1 MRAED
6 MDLTRLLEKDPT
18 AGFPVFNGSRVV
30 IMGMGSMGSYERE
43 LVKSVPEK
51 TVQAMFAGLGY
62 ENGIALG
69 MSLAEMFEW
78 ESTRDLFAAGCL
90 MCTNAGFAIAEIED
104 FHWDEA
110 KAQFHFTGRWL
121 QSMEAL
127 LYLENGEVAQE
138 PVCAMLSGLL
148 SGLSSVIFG
157 REVWVQEQTCLA
169 QGNEYC
175 TFEGRPI
182 ENWGLDPDEIRS
194 RFRLDKLDVG
204 VQKLRLKLEQAHRAL
219 AEQQAEIERLRKPGN
234 NTTAEDAHGI
244 IHRSKA
250 MSQTLELA
258 RKVAPTMSTVLIQ
271 GESGVGKEVIARF
284 IHNESGRQEHRF
296 MAINCAALPPT
307 LLESELFGH
316 VKGAFTGADSNK
328 RGLFQEAG
336 KGTVFLDEVGELPL
350 ELQAKLLRAL
360 QEREIRPVGGVS
372 DIPVEARIIAAS
384 NRELKDMVSEGRLR
398 EDLYYRLAVFP
409 IHIPPL
415 RQRKPDILPLAR
427 HFLDKINP
435 GHAGFYPASV
445 RLMEAHPWPGN
456 VRELENAVEYA
467 MVLAGA
473 DTIRPEHLPADIGQ
487 GEDSGGSR
495 LVEDMPTQ
503 DELIRRYTKLVLES
517 TGGNRSQAARILG
530 IGANTLWRRLKQ
542 WQ

>member
-6 MDLTRLLEKDPT
+6 MDLTKLLEKDSST
-18 AGFPVFNGSRVV
+18 GFPVFNGARLV
-30 IMGMGSMGSYERE
+30 IMGMASMGNYERE
-43 LVKSVPEK
+43 LIKSIPEK
-51 TVQAMFAGLGY
+51 TVRAMFAGLGY

-78 ESTRDLFAAGCL
+78 ESTRDLFDAGCL
-90 MCTNAGFAIAEIED
+90 MCTNAGVAIAEVED

-121 QSMEAL
+121 HSMEAL
-127 LYLENGEVAQE
+127 LFRDGGEVSPE

-148 SGLSSVIFG
+148 SGLTSVIFG

-182 ENWGLDPDEIRS
+182 ENWGQDPEDIRS

-204 VQKLRLKLEQAHRAL
+204 VQKLRLRLEQAHRAL
-219 AEQQAEIERLRKPGN
+219 AEQQAEIEILRKPGRH
-234 NTTAEDAHGI
+234 AIEEDAHGI
-244 IHRSKA
+244 VHRSKA
-250 MSQTLELA
+250 MSQTLDLA

-284 IHNESGRQEHRF
+284 VHSKSGRQDHRF
-296 MAINCAALPPT
+296 MAINCAALPPS

-316 VKGAFTGADSNK
+316 VKGAFTGAETNK

-360 QEREIRPVGGVS
+360 QEREIRPVGGVN
-372 DIPVEARIIAAS
+372 DVPVEARIIAAS
-384 NRELKDMVSEGRLR
+384 NHDLKDMVSEGKLR

-409 IHIPPL
+409 IHVPPL
-415 RQRKPDILPLAR
+415 RHRRPDILPLAR
-427 HFLDKINP
+427 HFLEKLKPDN
-435 GHAGFYPASV
+435 HGFYPAAV

-467 MVLAGA
+467 MVLAG
-473 DTIRPEHLPADIGQ
+473 DDLIQPEHLPADIGQ
-487 GEDSGGSR
+487 GADYGGGK

-503 DELIRRYTKLVLES
+503 EELIRRYTKLVLES

-530 IGANTLWRRLKQ
+530 IGANTLWRHLKH
-542 WQ
+542 WD